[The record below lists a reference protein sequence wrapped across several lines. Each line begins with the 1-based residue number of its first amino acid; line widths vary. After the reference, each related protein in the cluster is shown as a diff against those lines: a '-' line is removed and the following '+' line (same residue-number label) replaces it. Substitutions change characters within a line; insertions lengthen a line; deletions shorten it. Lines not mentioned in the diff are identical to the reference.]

1 LRLPVTQSDKV
12 SLLGREVPIV
22 SAMMPISREMYRAF
36 DSQRSGFDKKIDLHL
51 VVDVSDSTRD
61 FLESAMGGVARTL
74 TSTNFRDRVNVN
86 GVHFGRKGRVLGG
99 TTARG
104 FRMVKQRPL
113 GRRRFSGLLQLGY
126 VGYQGAHS
134 LPQERSARAAA
145 GKCCLNG
152 AAARNLYRV

>member
-1 LRLPVTQSDKV
+1 MRSEP
-12 SLLGREVPIV
+12 LLGGDHARRHRRVERELI
-22 SAMMPISREMYRAF
+22 
-36 DSQRSGFDKKIDLHL
+36 
-51 VVDVSDSTRD
+51 
-61 FLESAMGGVARTL
+61 
-74 TSTNFRDRVNVN
+74 RDRSSRRRAWAKVN
-86 GVHFGRKGRVLGG
+86 GVHFGRKGAYS
-99 TTARG
+99 ARMTRWG
-104 FRMVKQRPL
+104 FRMAKQRTL